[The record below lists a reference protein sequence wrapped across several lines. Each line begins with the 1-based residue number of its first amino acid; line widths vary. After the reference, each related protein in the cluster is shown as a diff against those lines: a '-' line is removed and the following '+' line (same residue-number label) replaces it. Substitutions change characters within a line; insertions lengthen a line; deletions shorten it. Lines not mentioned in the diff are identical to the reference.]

1 MRHSTL
7 RSAARAIYPLCVRRT
22 VLFALVITSF
32 SNSAAITAI
41 ARQKSAEGPD
51 TPRQQALLALEDIY
65 TESKS
70 YIDLGLRVRVKAL
83 LADVLWPVEPD
94 RAREILSIAF
104 DDATAL
110 KQDLAKRRSLRSE
123 IIRVAARH
131 DREMVKKLI
140 ARFDAE
146 KEDGSGQPPPRDSF
160 DRSTER
166 GGLLLDSASALLAAD
181 DRQGAVS
188 LARRSLSEGR
198 AGRFLF
204 FLNQL
209 MERDQAA
216 GEKLF
221 LDALAVLRQ
230 GPADPNDLLFYG
242 MWMFYPGSLAVGTLG
257 PRTPGS
263 DVIPRASGVEVYS
276 YGMDFS
282 AAQPKYPSLL
292 IPYLETSA
300 DVLARFEAMPG
311 LPESIKAVELK
322 RFALRQL
329 LPFFEANLPER
340 AEAMRAELNALGVPP
355 PWAVSPKE
363 TPGKNPDPRFSD
375 DLSTTDLITSVK
387 KIPDELERDNIFFS
401 QSLRAYN
408 RGDFDRAS
416 TLASEITR
424 SNSKESLMTVI
435 TYNRA
440 QKEIEKGELDAA
452 EKTATSQ
459 LDRVRRAEVYAQL
472 YKAWAERGDMQRAGE
487 LIAYAASEAAK
498 VDTRSQ
504 RAQVYIYLAA
514 MVTARDAPKAFEF
527 LEGAMLDI
535 NAADMF
541 DPAGS
546 VLLFEMQSPRGGKSM
561 MGFSRSVSLLS
572 VMPPLAKTDITRAI
586 NTARF
591 LTVPEPRALTVIAA
605 CRDVLAAEKKKVE
618 VKAAE
623 PPGNTKKP
631 GKTEGAKK
639 PQEKNQG

>member
-7 RSAARAIYPLCVRRT
+7 RSASRAIYLLCVRRT
-22 VLFALVITSF
+22 VMFALVLTSF
-32 SNSAAITAI
+32 GNSVAITAI
-41 ARQKSAEGPD
+41 ARQKSAEAPD

-70 YIDLGLRVRVKAL
+70 YDDLGLRVRVKAL

-94 RAREILSIAF
+94 RARDILTTAF
-104 DDATAL
+104 DDATAY
-110 KQDLAKRRSLRSE
+110 KQDLSKRRLLRSE
-123 IIRVAARH
+123 IIRVAGRH

-146 KEDGSGQPPPRDSF
+146 KEDESGQPPPRDSF

-166 GGLLLDSASALLAAD
+166 GGLLLDSAMTLLAAD
-181 DRQGAVS
+181 DQQGAVS

-204 FLNQL
+204 FLSQL
-209 MERDQAA
+209 MEKDQAA

-230 GPADPNDLLFYG
+230 GPSDPNDLLFYG
-242 MWMFYPGSLAVGTLG
+242 MWMFYPNSMAVGTLG
-257 PRTPGS
+257 PRAPGS
-263 DVIPRASGVEVYS
+263 EIIPRASGVEVYS

-282 AAQPKYPSLL
+282 AAPPKYLSLL
-292 IPYLETSA
+292 KPYLETSA
-300 DVLARFEAMPG
+300 YVLARFEATPG
-311 LPESIKAVELK
+311 LPESVKAVELK

-329 LPFFEANLPER
+329 LPLFEAHLPER

-363 TPGKNPDPRFSD
+363 TPGKNADPRFSD
-375 DLSTTDLITSVK
+375 DLSTVDLITSVK
-387 KIPDELERDNIFFS
+387 KIPDELERDNIFFQ

-408 RGDFDRAS
+408 RGDFERAS
-416 TLASEITR
+416 ALASEITR

-472 YKAWAERGDMQRAGE
+472 YKAWAERGDMQRANE

-498 VDTRSQ
+498 VDPRSQ
-504 RAQVYIYLAA
+504 RAQVYIYLAS
-514 MVTARDAPKAFEF
+514 MVTARDATKAFEF
-527 LEGAMLDI
+527 LEGAVGDI
-535 NAADMF
+535 NAAEKF

-546 VLLFEMQSPRGGKSM
+546 VLLFEMQSPKGSKSM
-561 MGFSRSVSLLS
+561 VGFSRSVSLLS
-572 VMPPLAKTDITRAI
+572 VIPPLAKTDLTRAI
-586 NTARF
+586 NTSRF
-591 LTVPEPRALTVIAA
+591 LTVPESRALTVIAA
-605 CRDVLAAEKKKVE
+605 CRDVLASDKKKGE
-618 VKAAE
+618 VKKAA
-623 PPGNTKKP
+623 PPATKTD
-631 GKTEGAKK
+631 KTEDAGKVKK
-639 PQEKNQG
+639 KKQG